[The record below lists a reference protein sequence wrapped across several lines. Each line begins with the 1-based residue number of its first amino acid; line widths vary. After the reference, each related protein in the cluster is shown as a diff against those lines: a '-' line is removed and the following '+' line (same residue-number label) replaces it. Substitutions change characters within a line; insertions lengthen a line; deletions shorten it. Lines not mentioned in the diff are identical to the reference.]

1 MTLLSMA
8 QDICDTIGIPRPS
21 TIAAGTDQI
30 SRQLYGIAKE
40 TVEELTALD
49 WPILAIP
56 YTFPTVVDQDTYPVP
71 NDFHHA
77 IADTAYL
84 ATQYYP
90 LRGSLTPSDWQRI
103 RNALPSQIGRYKFRI
118 MAGNPPVFVMSPIP
132 GTVETVVME
141 YRTSNRVQKSDG
153 TFSPTWT
160 GDTDVPIV
168 PEALVKL
175 GMKWRLKREKGL
187 DYSDEFDDYVIQK
200 QIYVAQALDIG
211 SLSVAYRRL
220 VDYPEI
226 ANGYVPEYGFGV

>member
-1 MTLLSMA
+1 MTLLSMG

-21 TIAAGTDQI
+21 VIATATDQI
-30 SRQLYGIAKE
+30 GRQLFGIAKE
-40 TVEELTALD
+40 TVEDLAKMD
-49 WPILAIP
+49 WPILSIP
-56 YTFPTVVDQDTYPVP
+56 YTFQTIVGADTYPVP
-71 NDFHHA
+71 KDFDSA

-141 YRTSNRVQKSDG
+141 YKTSNNVQQSSG
-153 TFSPTWT
+153 TLAPTFT
-160 GDTDVPIV
+160 ADTDTPIV
-168 PEALVKL
+168 PEPLVKL

-187 DYSDEFDDYVIQK
+187 EYSDEFDDYEVQK
-200 QIYVAQALDIG
+200 QIYVARALDIG
-211 SLSVAYRRL
+211 SLSVAYRHL
-220 VDYPEI
+220 IDYPEI